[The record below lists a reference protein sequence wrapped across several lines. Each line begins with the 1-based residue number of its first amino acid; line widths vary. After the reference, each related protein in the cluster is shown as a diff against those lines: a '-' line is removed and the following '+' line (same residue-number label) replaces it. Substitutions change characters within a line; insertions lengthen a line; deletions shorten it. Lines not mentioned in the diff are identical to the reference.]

1 MKAEDFDE
9 KFDAGEDI
17 TSHLD
22 LSKARRRGQEQR
34 RVNVDF
40 PLWMVRSLDKEAKRI
55 GVARQ
60 ALIKVLVAQHLEKKD
75 RERGSGKA
83 D

>member
-1 MKAEDFDE
+1 MKATDLDR

-22 LSKARRRGQEQR
+22 LSQANRPELRPK

-40 PLWMVRSLDKEAKRI
+40 PLWMVQRLDREAKRL

-60 ALIKVLVAQHLEKKD
+60 ALIKLWVAERLEQLKQ
-75 RERGSGKA
+75 
-83 D
+83 

>member
-17 TSHLD
+17 TSHLE
-22 LSKARRRGQEQR
+22 LSKARRLGQEQR

-60 ALIKVLVAQHLEKKD
+60 ALIKVLVAQHLERKD
-75 RERGSGKA
+75 RERSLGK
-83 D
+83 DE